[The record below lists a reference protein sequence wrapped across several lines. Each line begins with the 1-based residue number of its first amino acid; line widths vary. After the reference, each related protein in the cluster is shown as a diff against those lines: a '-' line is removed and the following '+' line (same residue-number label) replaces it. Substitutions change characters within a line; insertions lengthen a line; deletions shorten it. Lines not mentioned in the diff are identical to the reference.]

1 MTKKMYMDRRRNT
14 RKKVP
19 TNRVYVYY
27 RGKRVHRCK
36 ASDISPAGVFIE
48 TRSLTIPLGAKVQL
62 LFVLNQG
69 NISKTYRKSAVIT
82 RVANHGA
89 GLGFLTRRTKRT
101 KAVYSDP

>member
-1 MTKKMYMDRRRNT
+1 MAKKMHMDRRRNL

-27 RGKRVHRCK
+27 RGQRIHRCK

-48 TRSLTIPLGAKVQL
+48 TRSLAIPLGAKVQL

-82 RVANHGA
+82 RVADHGA
-89 GLGFLTRRTKRT
+89 GCGFLSRRTRRT
-101 KAVYSDP
+101 KAVYSDR